1 MLKESDKEAFSKK
14 ITNKQLSYLT
24 KKSMHGIILT
34 KSKKHTK
41 CPYCGAINGPV
52 KKGPGLLKILHE
64 PFRGKKATDP
74 IMSRALG
81 MSSTMAMNWKIYC
94 LKCIN
99 VLSFQRNSWLLPRA
113 IASSNNSS
121 DRPRSYKN

>member
-1 MLKESDKEAFSKK
+1 MPMQTCARVMLKESDKEAFSKK
-14 ITNKQLSYLT
+14 LTNNQLSYLT

-64 PFRGKKATDP
+64 PFRGKKTTDP
-74 IMSRALG
+74 IMTRALG
-81 MSSTMAMNWKIYC
+81 I
-94 LKCIN
+94 LIG
-99 VLSFQRNSWLLPRA
+99 
-113 IASSNNSS
+113 
-121 DRPRSYKN
+121 